1 MMRIH
6 GRAGSGKKGAMPMA
20 LIAVALLVAGAFY
33 GIVYANIERGTENAD
48 SANAEF
54 GTVDDAIERARTTI
68 EAELGRI
75 ITDISADDCGTLV
88 DRSKRFSELS
98 DGMFEQRFPNTCKG
112 VVTELEDRSIRLSLE
127 NMNLGGEVIGGD
139 SCASFLSAKGTV
151 TLTFTSE
158 STVSRKTIQVN
169 ADATSALPL
178 IAETSTRFEL
188 AVGGS
193 GSVLSQMIDYQLNA
207 VASQRIMSSYG
218 MFARGGDFGT
228 SGIITEK
235 DVYQALKN
243 ALSVI
248 EKMYFRNTSDGRLT
262 NCAFVDLADLIVLDG
277 GCLVL
282 DVGALLSQ
290 AIVQRVDEYALQWL
304 EYLGLDRIVEWID
317 VIVDT
322 VRNIVDFA
330 RKLFNKDATRN
341 DTIDYIR
348 KQMSNLG
355 YDQDDYR
362 YFAVPSKT
370 FSLPEYTYFDPV
382 DNKFVHLDASEF
394 TMDELRSDLFDWD
407 GWEDYLKDY
416 HNSNNEFLQSIRETL
431 MTVAVEA
438 CTGCTVRIPL
448 NAFDSRNYLDDL
460 RSSVS
465 AAVNGS
471 LNRFIDNSARTIRDC
486 RISDPIMCEI
496 YHTVCDNRYEIFGL
510 DNFREKREDTANHI
524 DFVLITSEARAELS
538 RLIELMSDDGELM
551 DYCRQCID
559 ERVGFLGILT
569 DSKKSDRISKELAST
584 VGHFLRDAGIE
595 DAVRLIALRIVEETV
610 QHISVNPYSRA
621 LELPSSPDFMMRDKD
636 GNAYSERM
644 TVRSTDSVQISV
656 TDPVHN
662 GGRNMHYIGM
672 IGDRTARYSSVFTV
686 RISGTIGYTVS
697 TTNPIYEK
705 LGLSDSVYSGTIP
718 VDIRTDVSC
727 MSAYPLSG
735 VTYQK
740 SNTLYS
746 DCQEYVMMFINRL
759 IETLYGP
766 MDVMMQGLENL
777 MDITSTAMIEYG
789 NFMNEI
795 MERFYSAIAVP
806 MEYLQD
812 IANQLIQQITS
823 EFGLENVVLMLGSQT
838 FVFDLFGA
846 KVTVETN
853 LRSLEKATKEFVK
866 VTVEKAL
873 SDTVSLKATLAYKEN
888 SRVGQYI
895 LASGG
900 MTGED
905 WEFQISFDP
914 MMSAGTHLASIS
926 GHVRDVDFSGNFPEL
941 VQYQILSLSTDDIP
955 GVREALNNIPL
966 PLIGYKCDV
975 EIGVYA
981 KYDLPVET
989 GLLINEVELN
999 PEGNDTG
1006 REWVELYNNS
1016 ECAVDLLGYTLT
1028 PSSGGKNAVSIG
1040 DIVLGPRERT
1050 VIYFP
1055 NQSLNNEGGPGNKSG
1070 IRIMLYDTYGNLVDR
1085 TPAMKDKDNNGSTW
1099 QRTEDASVNWSFM
1112 PGTEDSRNNGGFPG
1126 SYMLKTALIEFAK
1139 DAAVEVLDEM
1149 GDRIE
1154 GSDQCIEYAERVMA
1168 RIIDKFIDSVSKCL
1182 VEACAFVRF
1191 ELTDYS
1197 QSQHYGM
1204 KVMLGV
1210 DSNLVADVLRYIAS
1224 MIPTIG
1230 GYIACPQGLTA
1241 EEILYDDVF
1250 LKIMTYTGISAPKF
1264 LKVMM
1269 EDTEVDAAISVK
1281 FNISAVST
1289 LWGEQKGRW
1298 SAEAGIV
1305 LENVPTEMVPDC
1317 FQPES
1322 YMKSDLWLFRMVFTE
1337 RETA

>member
-1 MMRIH
+1 MMRTH

-33 GIVYANIERGTENAD
+33 GIIYANIERGTENAD

-68 EAELGRI
+68 ETELGRI
-75 ITDISADDCGTLV
+75 ITDISSDDCGTLV
-88 DRSKRFSELS
+88 DRSKRFNELS
-98 DGMFEQRFPNTCKG
+98 DDMFEQRFPNTCKG
-112 VVTELEDRSIRLSLE
+112 VVTDLEDRSIRLSLE
-127 NMNLGGEVIGGD
+127 NMNLGSEVIGGD

-158 STVSRKTIQVN
+158 STVSRKTIQVS

-235 DVYQALKN
+235 DAYQALKN
-243 ALSVI
+243 ALGVI
-248 EKMYFRNTSDGRLT
+248 ERMYFRNTSDGRLA
-262 NCAFVDLADLIVLDG
+262 NCAFVDLADLIVLDR

-290 AIVQRVDEYALQWL
+290 AIVQRVDEYAVQWL
-304 EYLGLDRIVEWID
+304 EYLGLDKIIEWVD

-330 RKLFNKDATRN
+330 RKLFDKNATKN
-341 DTIDYIR
+341 DTVDYIK

-355 YDQDDYR
+355 YDQDEYR
-362 YFAVPSKT
+362 YLIIEPRT
-370 FSLPEYTYFDPV
+370 FRLPEFTYADPLSNEV
-382 DNKFVHLDASEF
+382 IHIEAEDF
-394 TMDELRSDLFDWD
+394 TSNPMEMDLFRWD
-407 GWEDYLKDY
+407 GWDDYLKDY
-416 HNSNNEFLQSIRETL
+416 RNSNNEFLQSIRETL

-448 NAFDSRNYLDDL
+448 DAFDSRNYLDGL

-465 AAVNGS
+465 AAVGGS

-496 YHTVCDNRYEIFGL
+496 YHTVSDHRYEIFGL
-510 DNFREKREDTANHI
+510 DSITSKRESMENYLGMNLSTPQ
-524 DFVLITSEARAELS
+524 SRAEVA
-538 RLIELMSDDGELM
+538 RMIEFTADDGELM
-551 DYCRQCID
+551 TYCRQCID
-559 ERVGFLGILT
+559 EHVGFLSILT
-569 DSKKSDRISKELAST
+569 DSKNSDRISRELAST
-584 VGHFLRDAGIE
+584 AGHFLRDAGIE
-595 DAVRLIALRIVEETV
+595 DAVRPIATRIVEETA

-621 LELPSSPDFMMRDKD
+621 LELPASDFLMRDKD
-636 GNAYSERM
+636 GNTYSERM
-644 TVRSTDSVQISV
+644 TVRSTDSVHISV

-686 RISGTIGYTVS
+686 RIAGTIDYSVT

-705 LGLSDSVYSGTIP
+705 LGLSDSVYSGTVP
-718 VDIRTDVSC
+718 VDIRADISC
-727 MSAYPLSG
+727 MSTYPLSG

-766 MDVMMQGLENL
+766 IDVMMSGLENL
-777 MDITSTAMIEYG
+777 MDITSMAMIEYG
-789 NFMNEI
+789 NFMNEM
-795 MERFYSAIAVP
+795 MERYYSAIAVP

-823 EFGLENVVLMLGSQT
+823 TFGLEDIVLMLGSQT

-888 SRVGQYI
+888 PRVGQYI

-905 WEFQISFDP
+905 WDFQISFDP
-914 MMSAGTHLASIS
+914 MMSAGTHLASVS

-981 KYDLPVET
+981 KYNLPIET

-1006 REWVELYNNS
+1006 KEWVELYNNS
-1016 ECAVDLLGYTLT
+1016 ESAVDLLGYTLT

-1040 DIVLGPRERT
+1040 DIVLAPRERT
-1050 VIYFP
+1050 VVYFP
-1055 NQSLNNEGGPGNKSG
+1055 GQSLNNEGGSGSKSG

-1112 PGTEDSRNNGGFPG
+1112 PGTEDARNNGGFPG

-1139 DAAVEVLDEM
+1139 DAAIEVLDEM

-1154 GSDQCIEYAERVMA
+1154 GTEQCIEYAERVMA
-1168 RIIDKFIDSVSKCL
+1168 RIVDKFIDSVSKCL

-1197 QSQHYGM
+1197 QSQHFGM
-1204 KVMLGV
+1204 KIMLGV

-1230 GYIACPQGLTA
+1230 EYIACPQGLTA

-1250 LKIMTYTGISAPKF
+1250 LRIMTYTGISAPKF
-1264 LKVMM
+1264 LKVVM

-1317 FQPES
+1317 FQPKS